1 MTIKQREYLRLLPL
15 WAAVLPLVTFNVSYL
30 IAVAYEHVPACITY
44 LSGCTSVSSTGR
56 LFPETLIF
64 KTGMLSLAVVLAL
77 LWHRT
82 AAFLDARVLRVLA
95 SIMVVGLVLYA
106 ITLGMQGEVTEVLRR
121 IGIRAFGFGT
131 LLIQIAFVFLY
142 RSIQTESTRTL
153 FIWLVILCIT
163 LPLVGVISE
172 VSKALGAPRRPTNNI
187 AAWNAF
193 LVSSGYYLVLARVWW
208 HHRIAHKIVHN
219 TASGRP
225 ASPSE

>member
-1 MTIKQREYLRLLPL
+1 MALMQRNYREYLRLLPL
-15 WAAVLPLVTFNVSYL
+15 WAAVLPIVTFNVSYL

-56 LFPETLIF
+56 LFPETLFF
-64 KTGMLSLAVVLAL
+64 KSGMLSLAVVLAL
-77 LWHRT
+77 LWFRT
-82 AAFLDARVLRVLA
+82 AAFLESRALRMLA
-95 SIMVVGLVLYA
+95 SIMVVGLVVYA
-106 ITLGMQGEVTEVLRR
+106 ITLGMQDQVMEVLRR

-131 LLIQIAFVFLY
+131 LLIQVLFVVLY
-142 RSIQTESTRTL
+142 RPLRTDATRVL
-153 FIWLVILCIT
+153 FRWLVILCIA

-193 LVSSGYYLVLARVWW
+193 LISSAYYFVLARVWW
-208 HHRIAHKIVHN
+208 YHRIAHS

>member
-1 MTIKQREYLRLLPL
+1 MATGYSTKLLRLLPL
-15 WAAVLPLVTFNVSYL
+15 WAALLPLVTFNVSYL

-56 LFPETLIF
+56 LFPETIIF

-77 LWHRT
+77 LWCRM
-82 AAFLDARVLRVLA
+82 AAFLEARALRVLA
-95 SIMVVGLVLYA
+95 SIMVVGLVMYA
-106 ITLGMQGEVTEVLRR
+106 ITLGMQGEVIEVVRR
-121 IGIRAFGFGT
+121 IGIRMFGFGT
-131 LLIQIAFVFLY
+131 LLIQVLFVILY
-142 RSIQTESTRTL
+142 RPLRTDATRIL
-153 FIWLVILCIT
+153 FRWLLILCIA

-193 LVSSGYYLVLARVWW
+193 LVSSAYYFVLARVWW
-208 HHRIAHKIVHN
+208 HHGIAHS